1 VSNFEILQKL
11 WILGINA
18 QLLAHNDLKL
28 TPSCF
33 RVMRLGIN
41 LEKSH
46 LERPIYNNL
55 CLTNL

>member
-1 VSNFEILQKL
+1 MSNFEILQKL

-18 QLLAHNDLKL
+18 QLLAHSDLKL

-41 LEKSH
+41 SEKSD